1 MRQRQAE
8 GIRIAKAK
16 GVRFGRPS
24 IETPTNFN
32 EIVNLYKQRK
42 ITSNQAIIMS
52 GLTRDTFYRK
62 LNLTKF

>member
-24 IETPTNFN
+24 IET
-32 EIVNLYKQRK
+32 VNLYRQKK
-42 ITSNQAIIMS
+42 ISSSQAIIMS
-52 GLTRDTFYRK
+52 GLTRGTFYRK
-62 LNLTKF
+62 LNLKKFKNI